1 MGEPGKSTT
10 IRDREP
16 RRGAGEGNRWRV
28 RGAEK
33 NRNVI
38 VDIQDPLGNVG
49 FFLMNHLH
57 PLFKEVRGRR
67 AILMALSQKTTCG
80 PSGTTPI
87 FGSRCCQA
95 SSLLA
100 RRSTMDAQSTLGF
113 LYEYGKGV
121 RQDDAAAA
129 SWYRKAANQGS
140 ARAQVDLGYMYDH
153 GQGVPRD
160 YVAAHM
166 WFSLAAAGGLKQAR
180 TSRDVVAA
188 KMTPEQ
194 IAEAEKRFAEWQR
207 GG

>member
-1 MGEPGKSTT
+1 
-10 IRDREP
+10 
-16 RRGAGEGNRWRV
+16 
-28 RGAEK
+28 
-33 NRNVI
+33 
-38 VDIQDPLGNVG
+38 
-49 FFLMNHLH
+49 
-57 PLFKEVRGRR
+57 
-67 AILMALSQKTTCG
+67 
-80 PSGTTPI
+80 
-87 FGSRCCQA
+87 
-95 SSLLA
+95 
-100 RRSTMDAQSTLGF
+100 MDAQSTLGF